1 MTKYKGPV
9 SVLLAG
15 GLLLG
20 AAVANAG
27 GKIAIDDTK
36 WISIGAGARGSFT
49 AMEDNAPNGDWG
61 TDFNADNAR
70 IYING
75 QIHQYIKFELNT
87 ECVFCGNSALEEF
100 VLLDA
105 IAKFEINPMFNIWAG
120 RLLAPAERQELN
132 GPFYSTTYD
141 AYKTPFV
148 SSDFS
153 VDFGTGGAGVYA
165 RDHGVNVWGAAGPGG
180 ALQYVFGVFN
190 GLESAAGFGPNQDDN
205 LMYAGRVAYNFLSVE
220 KNPGYYTSGTY
231 YGTAGDIFTVAMA
244 FQYQEDGAGSFL
256 NAGDYRAL
264 IADVIYEKVLANK
277 GVFTFNGEYKNF
289 DSDYNVAAF
298 ADPDCFCQFDG
309 DAFSVVGLYMFPQM
323 VGIGKF
329 QPYVRYSEI
338 NPDNSADRDEI
349 EGGVNYIIDGHN
361 ARVSLFYQHG
371 DIASKGLTN
380 FAPTAAGGNIDAVK
394 LAFQLQL

>member
-9 SVLLAG
+9 AALLTG

-61 TDFNADNAR
+61 TDFNADSAR
-70 IYING
+70 IYVNG

-100 VLLDA
+100 HLLDA
-105 IAKFEINPMFNIWAG
+105 IAKFELSPYFNVWAG
-120 RLLAPAERQELN
+120 RLLVPAERQELN
-132 GPFYSTTYD
+132 GPYYSTTYD

-153 VDFGTGGAGVYA
+153 VKFGNGGAGVYE
-165 RDHGVNVWGAAGPGG
+165 RDQGVNVWGAAGPGG

-190 GLESAAGFGPNQDDN
+190 GLESSTGAGPNQDDN

-231 YGTAGDIFTVAMA
+231 YGTAGDIFTVAVA

-256 NAGDYRAL
+256 NSGDYRAL
-264 IADVIYEKVLANK
+264 MTDVIFEKVLANK
-277 GVFTFNGEYKNF
+277 GVVTFNGEYKNF
-289 DSDYNVAAF
+289 DSDYSLAAF

-309 DAFSVVGLYMFPQM
+309 DSFSVVGLYMFPQM
-323 VGIGKF
+323 VGIGRL
-329 QPYVRYSEI
+329 QPYIRYSAI
-338 NPDNSADRDEI
+338 YPDASANRDEI

-380 FAPTAAGGNIDAVK
+380 FAPGVTGQDIDAIK